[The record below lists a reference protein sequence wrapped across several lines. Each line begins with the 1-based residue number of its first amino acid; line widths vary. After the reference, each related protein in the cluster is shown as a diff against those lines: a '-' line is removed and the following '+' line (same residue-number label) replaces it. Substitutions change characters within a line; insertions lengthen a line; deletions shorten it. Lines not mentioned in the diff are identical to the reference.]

1 MPRHAERRSSPYR
14 ADQLFALVE
23 RVEDYPKFLPW
34 CVGARVKR
42 LPAEGHVLTMEADL
56 ILGFKGLRE
65 SFRSRVVSD
74 PDELTID
81 SRLLRGPF
89 SHLENHWR
97 FEPKDRGCIIDFQV
111 EFSFSSKLLSTV
123 VEPLF
128 MTAQKRLVAAFEA
141 RAQALYGADQEG
153 SARDGNDQAASPS
166 LQASAR

>member
-1 MPRHAERRSSPYR
+1 MPHHAERRSSPYR

-42 LPAEGHVLTMEADL
+42 LPADGPLLQMEADL
-56 ILGFKGLRE
+56 ILGFKGIRE

-74 PDELTID
+74 TQALTIE

-97 FEPKDRGCIIDFQV
+97 FEPSERGCIIDFRV
-111 EFSFSSKLLSTV
+111 EFSFSSRLLSTV

-128 MTAQKRLVAAFEA
+128 MTAQKRLVAAFEE
-141 RAQALYGADQEG
+141 RAHALYGDAHRQPDQDVW
-153 SARDGNDQAASPS
+153 SSTS
-166 LQASAR
+166 